1 MEKENIII
9 RMEKENIRQ
18 GENCNEDHIQQR
30 EEVADGG
37 IPSSHDGKEGEG
49 KVEGQAAPCANSPSG
64 HLASKP
70 PAKASA
76 GTNADNGNVNLVRRY
91 AAVLPFSLLSP
102 GITIH
107 CCTSPTHP
115 FCARTN
121 DCCAFYLRTLF
132 FARAQTMRQRRA
144 TRVFRV

>member
-1 MEKENIII
+1 
-9 RMEKENIRQ
+9 
-18 GENCNEDHIQQR
+18 
-30 EEVADGG
+30 
-37 IPSSHDGKEGEG
+37 
-49 KVEGQAAPCANSPSG
+49 
-64 HLASKP
+64 
-70 PAKASA
+70 
-76 GTNADNGNVNLVRRY
+76 
-91 AAVLPFSLLSP
+91 LSP